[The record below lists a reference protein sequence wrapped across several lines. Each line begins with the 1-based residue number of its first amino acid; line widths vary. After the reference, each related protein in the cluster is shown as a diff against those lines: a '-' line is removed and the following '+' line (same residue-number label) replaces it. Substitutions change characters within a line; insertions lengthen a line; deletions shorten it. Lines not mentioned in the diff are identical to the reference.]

1 MGSDVMNE
9 MYFFEKALKELNV
22 SKFVYRGSF
31 PKNKE
36 QFNNSFKKIVGENS
50 EQIAIESSNPSDF
63 GVTWEQVNVKITELQ
78 NAEPLRLLREER
90 NQKLV
95 DSDWT
100 QYRDVSLS
108 NDSDWQTYRQSLR
121 DLPQNFSPII
131 DIITEDGYPIVKEQT
146 DWPEKP
152 S

>member
-1 MGSDVMNE
+1 MRRLDRPRLSDAIE
-9 MYFFEKALKELNV
+9 LLTDEKWSHYEGDDASTIGWDNPENAPSIEQINAKFQELN
-22 SKFVYRGSF
+22 
-31 PKNKE
+31 
-36 QFNNSFKKIVGENS
+36 
-50 EQIAIESSNPSDF
+50 A
-63 GVTWEQVNVKITELQ
+63 
-78 NAEPLRLLREER
+78 AEPMRLLRQQR
-90 NQKLV
+90 NQKLQET
-95 DSDWT
+95 DWT

-131 DIITEDGYPIVKEQT
+131 DIITEDGYSIVKEQT

>member
-1 MGSDVMNE
+1 MQTIQLIYNIIAINFNTEHPNWYGI
-9 MYFFEKALKELNV
+9 
-22 SKFVYRGSF
+22 SKFDAVHALVGEQITQKTDGSF
-31 PKNKE
+31 DYHDGQTQP
-36 QFNNSFKKIVGENS
+36 S
-50 EQIAIESSNPSDF
+50 EEEIQ
-63 GVTWEQVNVKITELQ
+63 TKLTELRD
-78 NAEPLRLLREER
+78 AEPMRLLRVER

-95 DSDWT
+95 ETDWT
-100 QYRDVSLS
+100 QYRDVTLN

>member
-1 MGSDVMNE
+1 MITLSEALYALGIDGGWKIKEGQIVKWWADKPQPSDE
-9 MYFFEKALKELNV
+9 EIQTKLAELN
-22 SKFVYRGSF
+22 
-31 PKNKE
+31 
-36 QFNNSFKKIVGENS
+36 
-50 EQIAIESSNPSDF
+50 A
-63 GVTWEQVNVKITELQ
+63 
-78 NAEPLRLLREER
+78 AEPMRLLREER
-90 NQKLV
+90 NRKLTET
-95 DSDWT
+95 DWT

>member
-1 MGSDVMNE
+1 MNE

-121 DLPQNFSPII
+121 DLPSTASPQLDEKGQLINV
-131 DIITEDGYPIVKEQT
+131 T
-146 DWPEKP
+146 WPTKP
-152 S
+152 A

>member
-1 MGSDVMNE
+1 MITKYDAVLALVPDV
-9 MYFFEKALKELNV
+9 
-22 SKFVYRGSF
+22 S
-31 PKNKE
+31 
-36 QFNNSFKKIVGENS
+36 
-50 EQIAIESSNPSDF
+50 F
-63 GVTWEQVNVKITELQ
+63 GVTTEGQIIWHEEPQHKPTEEAIQAKLEELQ

-90 NQKLV
+90 NQKLQET
-95 DSDWT
+95 DWT

-146 DWPEKP
+146 NWPEKP

>member
-1 MGSDVMNE
+1 MSYNVSDVLPLLVPNARWVVHNTTIVE
-9 MYFFEKALKELNV
+9 WNSPDIPQPTESEIDTKIAELN
-22 SKFVYRGSF
+22 
-31 PKNKE
+31 
-36 QFNNSFKKIVGENS
+36 
-50 EQIAIESSNPSDF
+50 A
-63 GVTWEQVNVKITELQ
+63 
-78 NAEPLRLLREER
+78 AEPLRELREER
-90 NQKLV
+90 NLKLQET
-95 DSDWT
+95 DWT

>member
-1 MGSDVMNE
+1 MSGRQPTVSDAIIALGIDGGFKIRDGKIAKWYIDDPQPSDDKIQTKLQELRV
-9 MYFFEKALKELNV
+9 AQPLKE
-22 SKFVYRGSF
+22 
-31 PKNKE
+31 
-36 QFNNSFKKIVGENS
+36 
-50 EQIAIESSNPSDF
+50 
-63 GVTWEQVNVKITELQ
+63 
-78 NAEPLRLLREER
+78 LREER
-90 NQKLV
+90 NQKLQET
-95 DSDWT
+95 DWT